1 MTIEA
6 VANTG
11 DARGRALT
19 GESAGRTLTLS
30 IIIPAYNEERTIE
43 TLLEKVLAVPLH
55 GVRREVI
62 VIDDRSS
69 DGTRERLKR
78 FGPSIRIIEHP
89 RNRGKGA
96 AVRSGFQAATGDIL
110 LIQDADLEYD
120 PNDYPQMI
128 EPIVRG
134 QADVVIG
141 SRFLLQKPHFFTPGG
156 QPFFTHFVGNL
167 MIIWLANLLYG
178 FRATDYEGCYK
189 AFSRAVI
196 ARTPVVTDGFDFD
209 NELICKLLR
218 RRQRIVEVPIRYYP
232 RLYGE
237 GKKIRWQHGL
247 QMLWAIIK
255 WRVKPFS

>member
-1 MTIEA
+1 MTIET
-6 VANTG
+6 VPNTG
-11 DARGRALT
+11 DVRGGAMS
-19 GESAGRTLTLS
+19 GASPSRTLTLS

-43 TLLEKVLAVPLH
+43 TLLDKVLAVQLP
-55 GVRREVI
+55 GVGREVI
-62 VIDDRSS
+62 VVDDHST
-69 DGTRERLKR
+69 DGTRDRLKR
-78 FGPSIRIIEHP
+78 FGSAIRVITHP

-128 EPIVRG
+128 EPIVG
-134 QADVVIG
+134 GEADVVIG
-141 SRFLLQKPHFFTPGG
+141 SRFLLQKPHFFTPDG

-189 AFSRAVI
+189 AFSKAVI

-218 RRQRIVEVPIRYYP
+218 RRQRIVEVPIHYYP
-232 RLYGE
+232 RIYGE

-255 WRVKPFS
+255 WRVKPF